1 MANNAEKLW
10 QCLGCGQ
17 TFRTDSAIKSHIHR
31 RRVQGCQQHQAALLK
46 RGIGSQHDSHS
57 QLPGVPSQE
66 KDDAAQN
73 KIDDSGGLVDDNKAE
88 QVQGQIRPFPD
99 KLILSGLLCNQP
111 FEPAEA
117 RAPHAN
123 H

>member
-88 QVQGQIRPFPD
+88 QV
-99 KLILSGLLCNQP
+99 
-111 FEPAEA
+111 
-117 RAPHAN
+117 
-123 H
+123 